1 MKISEIKRGD
11 CFDFCGFQWIVID
24 PQPEGVYALLK
35 IVPEILKRRSFVPCD
50 TYRVKD
56 ISSWKYPSPGMCY
69 RVKDISNWKR
79 STARY
84 VLRHVFL
91 PEMME
96 QIGQQGEKLLEMAVD
111 LTALDGTARD
121 TSTEIIALLSLGQ
134 YRQHVDI
141 IGATHAEF
149 WTLTRA
155 SAKIPDA
162 VVTIKGDGTVRVDG
176 NPKLSA
182 SELRPVILLAP
193 ESEVEKE
200 VQTEDA
206 QA

>member
-11 CFDFCGFQWIVID
+11 CFEFCGFQWIVID

-35 IVPEILKRRSFVPCD
+35 IVPEILKRRSFVPCN
-50 TYRVKD
+50 T
-56 ISSWKYPSPGMCY
+56 Y

-96 QIGQQGEKLLEMAVD
+96 QIGQQSEKLLEMTVD
-111 LTALDGTARD
+111 LSALDGTARD

-141 IGATHAEF
+141 IGATRAEF

-162 VVTIKGDGTVRVDG
+162 VVTIKGDGTVRADG

-182 SELRPVILLAP
+182 TELRPVIMLAP
-193 ESEVEKE
+193 DTEVGI
-200 VQTEDA
+200 VNQTE
-206 QA
+206 QSGT